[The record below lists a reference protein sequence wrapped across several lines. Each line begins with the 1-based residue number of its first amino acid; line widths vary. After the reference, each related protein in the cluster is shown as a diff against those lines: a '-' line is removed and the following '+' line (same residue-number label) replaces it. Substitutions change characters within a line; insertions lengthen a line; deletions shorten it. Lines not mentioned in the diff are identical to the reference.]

1 MAFMC
6 ISAKTREVRHT
17 GPMRR
22 GVWFLVLGLVLA
34 ALGAASAYAA
44 GTTTTTTTT
53 TTSTTSTT
61 TTATT
66 TTTPAPPTY
75 APLAA
80 SYLPA
85 GCVGAGAAA
94 IAVPGRHVLTLG
106 TPATTR
112 GPSAYPTKTP
122 IVRFLSSSA
131 GGSACTTAHVTL
143 ASVSLF
149 GGAVTA
155 RSIAAMHGR
164 GTVSGFE
171 IYGSPVG
178 LSAGRPVRVGGWGEV
193 TLQKKVGRITAP
205 LVVQLVA
212 AHHGLPAG
220 TTIAFAF
227 GASAEVVHKSKP
239 KQHSAL
245 GTHS

>member
-53 TTSTTSTT
+53 TTSTTTTSTTTTRTTTTRTT

-106 TPATTR
+106 TPATSR
-112 GPSAYPTKTP
+112 GPSAYPTKAP
-122 IVRFLSSSA
+122 IVRFLSSTA

-143 ASVSLF
+143 GSVSLF

-155 RSIAAMHGR
+155 RSIAATHGR
-164 GTVSGFE
+164 GTVTGFE

-178 LSAGRPVRVGGWGEV
+178 LSAGRPVRVGGWE
-193 TLQKKVGRITAP
+193 R
-205 LVVQLVA
+205 
-212 AHHGLPAG
+212 
-220 TTIAFAF
+220 
-227 GASAEVVHKSKP
+227 
-239 KQHSAL
+239 
-245 GTHS
+245 

>member
-17 GPMRR
+17 APMRR
-22 GVWFLVLGLVLA
+22 RVWSLVLGLVLA

-53 TTSTTSTT
+53 TS
-61 TTATT
+61 T

-112 GPSAYPTKTP
+112 GPSAYPTKAP
-122 IVRFLSSSA
+122 IVRFLSSTA
-131 GGSACTTAHVTL
+131 GGSACTTAHVT
-143 ASVSLF
+143 
-149 GGAVTA
+149 
-155 RSIAAMHGR
+155 
-164 GTVSGFE
+164 
-171 IYGSPVG
+171 
-178 LSAGRPVRVGGWGEV
+178 
-193 TLQKKVGRITAP
+193 
-205 LVVQLVA
+205 
-212 AHHGLPAG
+212 
-220 TTIAFAF
+220 
-227 GASAEVVHKSKP
+227 
-239 KQHSAL
+239 
-245 GTHS
+245 